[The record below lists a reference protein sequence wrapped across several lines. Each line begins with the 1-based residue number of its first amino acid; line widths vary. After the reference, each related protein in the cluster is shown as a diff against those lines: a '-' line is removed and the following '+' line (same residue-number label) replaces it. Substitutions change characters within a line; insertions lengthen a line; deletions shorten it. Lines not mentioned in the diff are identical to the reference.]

1 MRNSDP
7 GDEAVRKFSFS
18 LSSFDEKPAA
28 GGRTQLCFVAAA
40 ANSRTKCTWLMRV
53 MWVLSLKE
61 STETLHVALLD
72 IVLFLPA
79 PHKRKNTNK
88 QKSLIVSNHK
98 CHLGAAGNNKLTHS
112 PVSINFKAHN
122 M

>member
-1 MRNSDP
+1 
-7 GDEAVRKFSFS
+7 
-18 LSSFDEKPAA
+18 
-28 GGRTQLCFVAAA
+28 
-40 ANSRTKCTWLMRV
+40 MRV

-79 PHKRKNTNK
+79 LHKRKNTNK